1 MLKFQKISKNLLEV
15 CLRKNIKILTA
26 ESCTGGLLSAA
37 ITQMAG
43 SSSVF
48 SYGFICYSN
57 ESKKKFLNVSDKT
70 INSFGAVS
78 YETVKQMLTGL
89 CNQAKSKTLT
99 IAISGVAGPSRSES
113 KPVGL
118 VFIGVKISSHETEV
132 ITEYNFGNLERNK
145 IQQKS
150 VHEALKMSLDILK
163 NVKEFIP

>member
-1 MLKFQKISKNLLEV
+1 MSKKLLEA
-15 CLRKNIKILTA
+15 CSNKNMKLLTA
-26 ESCTGGLLSAA
+26 ESCTGGLLSAN
-37 ITQMAG
+37 ITGVAG

-57 ESKKKFLNVSDKT
+57 ESKRKFLNVSDKT

-89 CNQAKSKTLT
+89 CRQAESNTLT
-99 IAISGVAGPSRSES
+99 IAISGVAGPGRSGS

-118 VFIGVKISSHETEV
+118 VFIGVRISSCNTETIVEL
-132 ITEYNFGNLERNK
+132 NFGNIERNE

-150 VHEALKMSLDILK
+150 VHEALKISL
-163 NVKEFIP
+163 NVIGDTLEY